1 MAADSEAVE
10 AAGETLVHHLHH
22 DMEVVAEELMD
33 SELEMVAAVIDLHQE
48 TTDQENDHDHG
59 KLYFYLRSKKLENQK
74 KTKMEK
80 SKLKNLTTSFILA
93 HHRAV
98 RALHH
103 DMTPIIGIKRFRV
116 IELKD

>member
-74 KTKMEK
+74 KN
-80 SKLKNLTTSFILA
+80 KNGKIKIEESHNFFYFSSPQG
-93 HHRAV
+93 RA
-98 RALHH
+98 RSPPRYDAYN
-103 DMTPIIGIKRFRV
+103 RY
-116 IELKD
+116 